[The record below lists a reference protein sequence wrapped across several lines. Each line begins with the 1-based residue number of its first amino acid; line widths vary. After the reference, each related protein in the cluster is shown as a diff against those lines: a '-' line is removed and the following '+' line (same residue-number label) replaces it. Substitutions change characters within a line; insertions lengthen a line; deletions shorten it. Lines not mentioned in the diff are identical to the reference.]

1 MPKKKKLLVLSV
13 GGSIIIPKT
22 GFDIN
27 FLKKFRQMI
36 VDGVKQGYRFILVVG
51 GGATCRQ
58 YNEALKKVSSISVST
73 LDWQGI
79 RVTRLNAEF
88 VKNFFGDMAYASII
102 EDPQKKVKTAKPI
115 LISGGWK
122 PGRSTDD
129 VAVRL
134 AITYGADTVINLSNI
149 DYVYDSDPRKNPQA
163 KPIKNISW
171 KDFRQ
176 NILKSD
182 KWIPGANLPFDPTA
196 SKTAQKAG
204 LEVVIMNGNN
214 LPALKKLL
222 IDNKITGTL
231 IS

>member
-1 MPKKKKLLVLSV
+1 MPNKKKLLVVSV

-27 FLKKFRQMI
+27 FLKKFKQLI
-36 VDGVKQGYRFILVVG
+36 IDGTKQGYKFILVVG
-51 GGATCRQ
+51 GGSTCRQ
-58 YNEALKKVSSISVST
+58 YNEALKQVVPVATSI

-79 RVTRLNAEF
+79 KITRINAEL
-88 VKNFFGDMAYASII
+88 VRNFFGKLAYPQII
-102 EDPQKKVKTAKPI
+102 ENPQKKIKTNSKI
-115 LISGGWK
+115 LLSGGWK

-171 KDFRQ
+171 KNFRQ

-196 SKTAQKAG
+196 SKNAQKAG
-204 LEVVIMNGNN
+204 LQVICMNGRKI
-214 LPALKKLL
+214 AYLKQYLEKG
-222 IDNKITGTL
+222 KICGTL